1 MDESILVSIKKM
13 LGIDESYTHFDAD
26 IIMNINSVFMILN
39 QLGVG
44 PSKPFMITGED
55 EEWSDFIEEG
65 YIEAVKT
72 YIFLRVKVIF
82 DPPTSSF
89 VLDAYNKRID
99 ELEWR
104 MNVIVENDKE
114 ENS

>member
-1 MDESILVSIKKM
+1 MDDSILISIKKM
-13 LGIDESYTHFDAD
+13 LGIDEDYTHFDAD
-26 IIMNINSVFMILN
+26 IIMNINSILLILN

-44 PSKPFMITGED
+44 PERPFMITGSD
-55 EEWSDFIEEG
+55 EEWSDFVTEG
-65 YIEAVKT
+65 SIEAVKT

-89 VLDAYNKRID
+89 VLDSYNKRID

-104 MNVIVENDKE
+104 MNVLVENEK
-114 ENS
+114 